1 MKRTWS
7 RRTALSS
14 ALLLAMAAA
23 AATRPHY
30 GGVLRIGIAERIAT
44 LDPAEHDGNAGAR
57 IARLRITP
65 LIFET
70 LVRQQPDG
78 SLRPGLA
85 RYWTSGPNFRRW
97 QFWLRA
103 GVIFHDGV
111 ALTPEVAAKSLA
123 GVITD
128 CTARASGE
136 MLVLDCQSPHPALA
150 AELAMPE
157 HAIVRRTAANTI
169 EGTGPFVVSQWRAGE
184 RAVLSAWDEYWG
196 GRPYVD
202 TLEITLGQPERDQLL
217 ALQLGRT
224 DVVELAPGEA
234 ARAGLRTDIR
244 SNARI
249 SISPPI
255 ELLALNF
262 AHSSKAVADPRV
274 RAAINFLVDRDA
286 IAAKLLQREAQP
298 AATLVP
304 GWISGYGAAF
314 SAAADSQ
321 RAGELLAQ
329 ARQPSGAPLAPIT
342 LQYDAA
348 DPLSRLIAERIAVDA
363 REIGLPLQTAGAPG
377 GAADVVLEHLAIS
390 SLDPA
395 AALMQV
401 AAELRLPAPA
411 IADDALESVYRAE
424 SALLNDRWVV
434 PVVFVKRSWAVAP
447 RVRNWMLPPDGRW
460 HADDLWVQANA
471 EEERQ

>member
-1 MKRTWS
+1 MKRMWS
-7 RRTALSS
+7 RRTALGS
-14 ALLLAMAAA
+14 ALLLAIAAA

-44 LDPAEHDGNAGAR
+44 LDPAEHDGNAAAR

-78 SLRPGLA
+78 TLRPGLA
-85 RYWTSGPNFRRW
+85 RSWTTGPNFRRW
-97 QFWLRA
+97 QFWLRP
-103 GVIFHDGV
+103 GVIFHDGTP
-111 ALTPEVAAKSLA
+111 LTPDIAAKSLT

-136 MLVLDCQSPHPALA
+136 MLVMDCQSPHPALA
-150 AELAMPE
+150 AEQAMPE
-157 HAIVRRTAANTI
+157 HAIVRRTATNTI
-169 EGTGPFVVSQWRAGE
+169 EGTGPFVVSQWRASE

-224 DVVELAPGEA
+224 DIVELAPGEA
-234 ARAGLRTDIR
+234 ARASGRDIR
-244 SNARI
+244 GDARI
-249 SISPPI
+249 SSSPPI

-262 AHSSKAVADPRV
+262 AHNSKVVADARV
-274 RAAINFLVDRDA
+274 RAAINLVEDRDA

-329 ARQPSGAPLAPIT
+329 ARQPSGAPLGPIT
-342 LQYDAA
+342 LQYDAT
-348 DPLSRLIAERIAVDA
+348 DPLSRLVAERIAVDA
-363 REIGLPLQTAGAPG
+363 RELGLPLQTASAPG

-395 AALMQV
+395 AALLQI
-401 AAELRLPAPA
+401 ATELRLPAPA

-424 SALLNDRWVV
+424 SALLNDHWIV
-434 PVVFVKRSWAVAP
+434 PVVFVKRSWAIAP

-460 HADDLWVQANA
+460 HADDIWVQASA
-471 EEERQ
+471 EEERR